1 MKEKE
6 KPWLD
11 LWLILSVGILAI
23 LVLYVIKRNKCIKDR
38 SCCANDD
45 EEDDVEQVWALPQS
59 NTLPSLLVHLMVS
72 SRFCPPF
79 DSIQKTSQ

>member
-38 SCCANDD
+38 SCCAND
-45 EEDDVEQVWALPQS
+45 EDDVEQVWALTQLNIINYTFGTPYGVKYVLTFVPTQM
-59 NTLPSLLVHLMVS
+59 T
-72 SRFCPPF
+72 
-79 DSIQKTSQ
+79 Q

>member
-38 SCCANDD
+38 SCCANDED
-45 EEDDVEQVWALPQS
+45 EDDVEQVWALPQL
-59 NTLPSLLVHLMVS
+59 NVINYTFGTPYGV
-72 SRFCPPF
+72 
-79 DSIQKTSQ
+79 KY